1 MLEVLKKQP
10 FPGSATELIALFIH
24 DEGANSF
31 NVLQARKDVYVYVYG
46 YNDTFIYYHGHHK
59 KFREV
64 I

>member
-24 DEGANSF
+24 DEGANSL
-31 NVLQARKDVYVYVYG
+31 NVLQARKDDYVYG
-46 YNDTFIYYHGHHK
+46 YNDTFMYYHGHHK